1 MQYGEEAEKK
11 RKEVQN
17 KIDINLSSFDSRDIN
32 RGPVLKSDLYSSVRD
47 NVIYKTVKNLIEVRK
62 ETPVLRR
69 GKLSRLES
77 DKKEIFSYLI
87 DNEDQYV
94 IIINNLSGE
103 KLETS
108 LTLLNDLDEK
118 IDKTTGMV
126 NLINREKIS
135 VSLKCKKLIVSL
147 EPYQTLWLN

>member
-1 MQYGEEAEKK
+1 
-11 RKEVQN
+11 
-17 KIDINLSSFDSRDIN
+17 
-32 RGPVLKSDLYSSVRD
+32 
-47 NVIYKTVKNLIEVRK
+47 VRK
-62 ETPVLRR
+62 NTPVLGR

-118 IDKTTGMV
+118 IGKTTGMA
-126 NLINREKIS
+126 NLINREKIN
-135 VSLKCKKLIVSL
+135 VCLKSKKLTVSL